1 MKLEAKAR
9 LTAKVGKP
17 LNSMSSGTYI
27 CVIPDEESTLKLIK
41 ISAAL
46 GYKIPSDEVENLHST
61 VMYSKGKFP
70 KGLPLE
76 RKRFGAK
83 ISGIEF
89 WDGHD
94 NDGYVVLTLDAP
106 DLVARNR
113 FWAAQGL
120 THSFEDYTPHVTLFS
135 KIEKTQDL
143 VNKINALGS
152 KVVGTTLVFNQEQVE
167 GLKIKDKS

>member
-1 MKLEAKAR
+1 MKLEAKTR
-9 LTAKVGKP
+9 LLAKVGKP

-27 CVIPDEESTLKLIK
+27 CVLPDKESKLKLAK

-46 GYKIPSDEVENLHST
+46 GHPISSAEVEELHST
-61 VMYSKGKFP
+61 VMYSKGNFP

-83 ISGIEF
+83 VSGLEF
-89 WDGHD
+89 WAGHD

-113 FWAAQGL
+113 FWSEQGL
-120 THSFEDYTPHVTLFS
+120 THSFEDYSPHVTLFA
-135 KIEKTQDL
+135 KIEKTTDL
-143 VNKINALGS
+143 VAKINALGR
-152 KVVGTTLVFNQEQVE
+152 KVVGTTLVFDQEQVE
-167 GLKIKDKS
+167 GLKIKD